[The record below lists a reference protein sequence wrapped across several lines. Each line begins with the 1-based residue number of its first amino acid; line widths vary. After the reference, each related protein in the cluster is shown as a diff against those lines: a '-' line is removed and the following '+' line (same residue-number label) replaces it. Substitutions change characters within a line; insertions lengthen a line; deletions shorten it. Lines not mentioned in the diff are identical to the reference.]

1 VNRITCG
8 PAALNSFSGV
18 HMGAGKKQTNN
29 AWNVCTQRT
38 TAALLYIYNA
48 HVASTLSKWET
59 VQRSENELFPFKRGV
74 MLYCKRQYRG
84 RLDRFLKSKHFSF
97 LFKTINQVG
106 FNSARIA
113 QMKREKQKILCLA
126 PSRLNRTVGRGDF
139 ALAFFERLTNVN
151 V

>member
-1 VNRITCG
+1 VPEKNKQITREMFV
-8 PAALNSFSGV
+8 LNAPPRRS
-18 HMGAGKKQTNN
+18 
-29 AWNVCTQRT
+29 
-38 TAALLYIYNA
+38 YIYIYA